1 MSQFPPQEPP
11 APPPPPPPPPGGGT
25 PATSGNQPADAPSAI
40 KYGWEKFLQHWQAV
54 VVALIVGFVI
64 IVVLGV
70 IGYLIQ
76 SALTSTDACHVRSTS
91 NGLRFSGGCG
101 DNGPGFFTY
110 LFASA
115 LFQFLVFLGI
125 SVLQLFVIR
134 ATLMIMR
141 GEPLDPS
148 KVMSTDRLG
157 NYMLGAIIVGVLTFI
172 GFVLCILPGIA
183 VGIFVLFWGYFLVDK
198 DMSPIEAI
206 TASFNLVKDNF
217 GTVIVFWLLTIVATI
232 VGAIICGVGLIVAI
246 PVMVIA
252 TGYMYKRLQGEP
264 VVA

>member
-1 MSQFPPQEPP
+1 MPVS
-11 APPPPPPPPPGGGT
+11 GG
-25 PATSGNQPADAPSAI
+25 SQPAEPGAAFT
-40 KYGWEKFLQHWQAV
+40 YGWEKFKEHWQAV
-54 VVALIVGFVI
+54 LVALIIGFVI

-76 SALTSTDACHVRSTS
+76 SALTSTDECTVRITN
-91 NGLRFSGGCG
+91 NGVVRSGGCG
-101 DNGPGFFTY
+101 DSVSTFTY
-110 LFASA
+110 LFAAA

-141 GEPLDPS
+141 GEPLDAS

-157 NYMLGAIIVGVLTFI
+157 NYLVGAIIVGVLTFV
-172 GFVLCILPGIA
+172 GFILCILPGIA

-217 GTVIVFWLLTIVATI
+217 GTVIVFWLLTILATI
-232 VGAIICGVGLIVAI
+232 AGAIVCGVGLIVAI
-246 PVMVIA
+246 PVVVIA

-264 VVA
+264 VAA

>member
-1 MSQFPPQEPP
+1 MPV
-11 APPPPPPPPPGGGT
+11 GGG
-25 PATSGNQPADAPSAI
+25 SQPAEPGAAFS
-40 KYGWEKFLQHWQAV
+40 YGWEKFKEHWQAV
-54 VVALIVGFVI
+54 LVALIIGFVI

-76 SALTSTDACHVRSTS
+76 SALTSTDACKVTSTN

-101 DNGPGFFTY
+101 DDGPGFFTY

-115 LFQFLVFLGI
+115 LFQFLILLGTSI
-125 SVLQLFVIR
+125 LQLFVIR

-141 GEPLDPS
+141 GEPLDAS
-148 KVMSTDRLG
+148 KVMLTDRLG
-157 NYMLGAIIVGVLTFI
+157 RYLLGAIIVGILTFV

-198 DMSPIEAI
+198 GMSPIEAI
-206 TASFNLVKDNF
+206 TASFNLVKDNL
-217 GTVIVFWLLTIVATI
+217 GTVIIFWLLTILATI
-232 VGAIICGVGLIVAI
+232 AGAIVCGVGLIVAI
-246 PVMVIA
+246 PVVVIA

-264 VVA
+264 VAA

>member
-1 MSQFPPQEPP
+1 MSQFPPESPPP
-11 APPPPPPPPPGGGT
+11 APPPPPPPGGGM
-25 PATSGNQPADAPSAI
+25 PVGGGSQPADAPSAI

-54 VVALIVGFVI
+54 LVALIIGFVI

-76 SALTSTDACHVRSTS
+76 SALTSTDACKVTSTN

-101 DNGPGFFTY
+101 DDGPGFFTY

-115 LFQFLVFLGI
+115 LFQFLILLGTSI
-125 SVLQLFVIR
+125 LQLFVIR

-141 GEPLDPS
+141 GEPLDAS

-157 NYMLGAIIVGVLTFI
+157 SYILGAIIVGILTFV

-198 DMSPIEAI
+198 GMSPIEAI
-206 TASFNLVKDNF
+206 TASFNLVKDNL
-217 GTVIVFWLLTIVATI
+217 GTVFIFWLLTILITI
-232 VGAIICGVGLIVAI
+232 AGAIVCGVGLIVAV
-246 PVMVIA
+246 PVVVIA

-264 VVA
+264 VAA

>member
-1 MSQFPPQEPP
+1 MPV
-11 APPPPPPPPPGGGT
+11 GGG
-25 PATSGNQPADAPSAI
+25 SQPAEPGAAFS
-40 KYGWEKFLQHWQAV
+40 YGWEKFKEHWQAV
-54 VVALIVGFVI
+54 LVALIIGFVI

-76 SALTSTDACHVRSTS
+76 SALTSTDACKVTSTN

-101 DNGPGFFTY
+101 DDGPGFFTY

-115 LFQFLVFLGI
+115 LFQFLILLGTSI
-125 SVLQLFVIR
+125 LQLFVIR

-141 GEPLDPS
+141 GEPLDAS

-157 NYMLGAIIVGVLTFI
+157 SYILGAIIVGVLTFV

-198 DMSPIEAI
+198 GMSPIEAI
-206 TASFNLVKDNF
+206 TASFNLVKDNL
-217 GTVIVFWLLTIVATI
+217 GTVIIFWLLTILATI
-232 VGAIICGVGLIVAI
+232 AGAIVCGVGLIVAI
-246 PVMVIA
+246 PVVVIA

-264 VVA
+264 VAA

>member
-1 MSQFPPQEPP
+1 MSQFPPESPPP
-11 APPPPPPPPPGGGT
+11 APPPPPPPPPPLGSGGY
-25 PATSGNQPADAPSAI
+25 SAPESFT
-40 KYGWEKFLQHWQAV
+40 YGWNKFKEHWQAV
-54 VVALIVGFVI
+54 LVALIVGFVI

-76 SALTSTDACHVRSTS
+76 SALTSTDACHVRSTP
-91 NGLRFSGGCG
+91 NGLKFSGGCG
-101 DNGPGFFTY
+101 DDGPGFFTY

-141 GEPLDPS
+141 GEPLDAS

-157 NYMLGAIIVGVLTFI
+157 NYMLGAIIVGVLTFV
-172 GFVLCILPGIA
+172 GFILCILPGIA
-183 VGIFVLFWGYFLVDK
+183 VGFFVLFWGYFLVDK
-198 DMSPIEAI
+198 GMSPIEAI

-217 GTVIVFWLLTIVATI
+217 ATVIVFWLLTILATI
-232 VGAIICGVGLIVAI
+232 VGAIVCGVGLIVAV
-246 PVMVIA
+246 PVVVIA

-264 VVA
+264 VAA

>member
-11 APPPPPPPPPGGGT
+11 APPPPPPPGGGA
-25 PATSGNQPADAPSAI
+25 PVSGGSQPAEPGAAFT
-40 KYGWEKFLQHWQAV
+40 YGWNKFKEHWQAV
-54 VVALIVGFVI
+54 LVALIVGFVI

-76 SALTSTDACHVRSTS
+76 SALTSTDSCTVRSTG
-91 NGLRFSGGCG
+91 NGLKFSGGCG
-101 DNGPGFFTY
+101 DDGPGFFTY

-141 GEPLDPS
+141 GEPLEPS

-157 NYMLGAIIVGVLTFI
+157 NYMLGAIIVGILTFV

-198 DMSPIEAI
+198 NMSPIEAI

-217 GTVIVFWLLTIVATI
+217 GTVIVFWLLTIVITI
-232 VGAIICGVGLIVAI
+232 AGAIVCGVGLIVAV
-246 PVMVIA
+246 PVVVIA

-264 VVA
+264 VAA